1 MIQAVGIGVMVTYGV
16 FFNSLV
22 TEFQWSRAVVSGATS
37 CAFLLSGFFAIVVGR
52 LSDIYGPKILMSF
65 ASIFFGAGLMLMS
78 KVSEIWHL
86 YLFYGVI
93 FGIGLS
99 AIDVIALT
107 TTARWFSQTRGM
119 MTGIVKVGTG
129 AGQFTVPFLA
139 SILIVVY
146 GWRQAYIIIGVAAL
160 VLLLL
165 IAQILQRNPEEKDL
179 PIPGG
184 SRTHRRAK
192 KEPKALQSLNAA
204 EALGTL
210 QLWVL
215 CAANVLLVF
224 CLLIIIVHIVP
235 HAIDIGLSNRQAA
248 GVLSTIGA
256 VSMLGRFISGWAID
270 RIGSKA
276 VMLSC
281 FAILISVLLWLQIAD
296 SLWMLYLFASVY
308 GLAHGGFFTAISPIV
323 AEIFGIASHGAI
335 FGLVVFSG
343 TAGGSVGPI
352 VAGQLFD
359 SMGSYSVVFQMITV
373 LSVISLGLIVLV
385 KPIER

>member
-1 MIQAVGIGVMVTYGV
+1 MIQAVGIGAMVAYGV
-16 FFNSLV
+16 FFNSLID
-22 TEFQWSRAVVSGATS
+22 EFHWSRAVVSGASS
-37 CAFLLSGFFAIVVGR
+37 CAFLLSGVFAIFVGR

-129 AGQFTVPFLA
+129 AGQFAAPFLA
-139 SILIVVY
+139 SVLIAFY
-146 GWRQAYIIIGVAAL
+146 GWRQAYIIIGLAAL
-160 VLLLL
+160 VLLLW
-165 IAQILQRNPEEKDL
+165 IAQILQSRPEDQDVPILTGSKSGRVQVNPVIL
-179 PIPGG
+179 
-184 SRTHRRAK
+184 R
-192 KEPKALQSLNAA
+192 SLNAA
-204 EALGTL
+204 QALGTL
-210 QLWVL
+210 QLWLL
-215 CAANVLLVF
+215 CTANVLLVF

-235 HAIDIGLSNRQAA
+235 HAIDTGLSSRQAA

-256 VSMLGRFISGWAID
+256 VSMVGRFASGWSID

-276 VMLSC
+276 VMLNC
-281 FAILISVLLWLQIAD
+281 FAILISVLFWLQIAD
-296 SLWMLYLFASVY
+296 CPWKLYLFASVY

-335 FGLVVFSG
+335 FGMIVFSG
-343 TAGGSVGPI
+343 TVGGSVGPV
-352 VAGQLFD
+352 VAGKIFD
-359 SMGSYSVVFQMITV
+359 SMGSYALTFQMITV
-373 LSVISLGLIVLV
+373 LSVISLGLIILV
-385 KPIER
+385 KPIEH